1 MNDLYWLAFSMIPGV
16 GGKTARQLLDLIPNP
31 EDLFSES
38 RKGLETIFGN
48 KTKIIDAI
56 LSKSMFV
63 QAEDELKFIENHDI
77 QLLTYTDNRY
87 PQRLRRAECG
97 DTPVVLFYK
106 GTADLNTQR
115 VVSIV
120 GTRKP
125 TDYGYQ
131 VTERLVQDMATEN
144 ILVVSGLAYGIDA
157 CSHRTALQHHLPT
170 VGVLGHGLDTIYPS
184 DNRGLAKDM
193 LSNGGLL
200 TEFCSKTK
208 LDPHNFPARN
218 RIIAA
223 LSDAVIVVE
232 AAKKGGALITAEIAN
247 GYNRDVFAVPG
258 KINEQYSEGCNNLI
272 KTNRANLLQSVQD
285 LYYIMGWKKNEK
297 AKVIQPSLF
306 EELPADQKKVYDLLL
321 LHKELTMDEIVEK
334 SGISLPKIAAIL
346 LSLELKN
353 VLKCLPGKIY
363 KIV

>member
-16 GGKTARQLLDLIPNP
+16 GGKTARQLLDIIPNP
-31 EDLFSES
+31 EDLFLES

-48 KTKIIDAI
+48 RTKIIDAI
-56 LSKSMFV
+56 LSKSMFA
-63 QAEDELKFIENHDI
+63 QAENELKFIETHKI
-77 QLLTYTDNRY
+77 QLLTYADDRY
-87 PQRLRRAECG
+87 PQRLRRIECG

-106 GTADLNTQR
+106 GSADLNAQR

-125 TDYGYQ
+125 TDYGQQ
-131 VTERLVQDMATEN
+131 VTERLVQEMANEN
-144 ILVVSGLAYGIDA
+144 ILVVSGLAYGIDT
-157 CSHRTALQHHLPT
+157 CSHRAALQYRLPT

-184 DNRGLAKDM
+184 DNRTLAKEM
-193 LSNGGLL
+193 VASGGLL

-247 GYNRDVFAVPG
+247 GYNRDVFAIPG
-258 KINEQYSEGCNNLI
+258 KINDLYSEGCNNLI
-272 KTNRANLLQSVQD
+272 KTNRANLLQSMQD
-285 LYYIMGWKKNEK
+285 LYYMMGWKKNEK
-297 AKVIQPSLF
+297 AVQQQTTLF
-306 EELPADQKKVYDLLL
+306 DELPPDQKKVYDLLL

-334 SGISLPKIAAIL
+334 SGLSLPKIATIL
-346 LSLELKN
+346 LTLELKN

-363 KIV
+363 KLV

>member
-1 MNDLYWLAFSMIPGV
+1 MNDLYWLTFSMIPGV
-16 GGKTARQLLDLIPNP
+16 GGKTARQLLDIIPNP
-31 EDLFSES
+31 EDLFLES

-48 KTKIIDAI
+48 RTKIIDAI
-56 LSKSMFV
+56 LSKSMFA
-63 QAEDELKFIENHDI
+63 QAENELKFIETHKI
-77 QLLTYTDNRY
+77 QLLTYADDRY
-87 PQRLRRAECG
+87 PQRLRRIECG

-106 GTADLNTQR
+106 GSADLNAQR

-125 TDYGYQ
+125 TDYGQQ
-131 VTERLVQDMATEN
+131 VTERLVQEMANEN
-144 ILVVSGLAYGIDA
+144 ILVVSGLAYGIDT
-157 CSHRTALQHHLPT
+157 CSHRAALQYRLPT

-184 DNRGLAKDM
+184 DNRTLAKEM
-193 LSNGGLL
+193 VASGGLL

-247 GYNRDVFAVPG
+247 GYNRDVFAIPG
-258 KINEQYSEGCNNLI
+258 KINDLYSEGCNNLI
-272 KTNRANLLQSVQD
+272 KTNRANLLQSMQD
-285 LYYIMGWKKNEK
+285 LYYMMGWKKNEK
-297 AKVIQPSLF
+297 AVQQQTTLF
-306 EELPADQKKVYDLLL
+306 DELPPDQKKVYDLLL

-334 SGISLPKIAAIL
+334 SGLSLPKIATIL
-346 LSLELKN
+346 LTLELKN

-363 KIV
+363 KLV

>member
-1 MNDLYWLAFSMIPGV
+1 MNNLYWLAFSMIPGV

-48 KTKIIDAI
+48 RTKIIDAI
-56 LSKSMFV
+56 LSKSMFA
-63 QAEDELKFIENHDI
+63 QAEDELKFVETHKI
-77 QLLTYTDNRY
+77 QLLTYDSDKY
-87 PQRLRRAECG
+87 PQRLRRMECG

-106 GTADLNTQR
+106 GTADLNMQR

-120 GTRKP
+120 GTRKA
-125 TDYGYQ
+125 TDYGRQ
-131 VTERLVQDMATEN
+131 VAERLVQDMAAEN
-144 ILVVSGLAYGIDA
+144 VLVVSDLAYGIDT
-157 CSHRTALQHHLPT
+157 CSHRAALQYHLPT
-170 VGVLGHGLDTIYPS
+170 VGVLGHGLDIIYPY
-184 DNRGLAKDM
+184 DNRSLAKDM
-193 LSNGGLL
+193 LANGGLL

-247 GYNRDVFAVPG
+247 GYNRDVFAIPG
-258 KINEQYSEGCNNLI
+258 KVNEQNSEGCNNLI
-272 KTNRANLLQSVQD
+272 KNNKANLLQSMQD
-285 LYYIMGWKKNEK
+285 LYYMMGWKKNEK
-297 AKVIQPSLF
+297 VEVQQSILF
-306 EELPADQKKVYDLLL
+306 DELPPDQKKVYDLLL
-321 LHKELTMDEIVEK
+321 LYKELTMDEIVEK
-334 SGISLPKIAAIL
+334 SGLSLPKVATIL
-346 LSLELKN
+346 LTLELKN

-363 KIV
+363 KLM